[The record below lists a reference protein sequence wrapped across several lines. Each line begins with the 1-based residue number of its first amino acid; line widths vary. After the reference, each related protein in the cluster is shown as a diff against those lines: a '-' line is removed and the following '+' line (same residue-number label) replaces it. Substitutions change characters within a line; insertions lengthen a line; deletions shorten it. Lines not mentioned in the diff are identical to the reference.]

1 MKKKKEKNDKNDN
14 KKRREPWKWPNL
26 SGLTELEYSTVR
38 NMILLVVCH
47 TPVCNFNTI
56 FGGWWLFERQHNH
69 LKCLS
74 DDFCNYYRLFHYNH
88 LDFFFFSCM
97 KNYSSCLILQFRTE
111 EQFLLTA
118 LEICQKTHLAKKD
131 CLIYSVTG
139 FTEFS

>member
-1 MKKKKEKNDKNDN
+1 MKIFRMKKKKEKNDKNDN

-88 LDFFFFSCM
+88 LDFFFFPAWKITLPAWSCNSGQRNNSFWLHW
-97 KNYSSCLILQFRTE
+97 KSARRLILLKRI
-111 EQFLLTA
+111 A
-118 LEICQKTHLAKKD
+118 
-131 CLIYSVTG
+131 
-139 FTEFS
+139 

>member
-1 MKKKKEKNDKNDN
+1 MKIFRMKKKKEKNDKNDN

-56 FGGWWLFERQHNH
+56 FGDWWLFERQHNH

-88 LDFFFFSCM
+88 LDFFFFFPAWKITLPAWSCNSGQRNNSFWLHW
-97 KNYSSCLILQFRTE
+97 KSARRLILLKRI
-111 EQFLLTA
+111 A
-118 LEICQKTHLAKKD
+118 
-131 CLIYSVTG
+131 
-139 FTEFS
+139 